1 MSEKDG
7 AGGGTPREGGTKD
20 RAPSSG
26 RARVELER
34 TLGLKEA
41 FAIGVGTMIGAGIFV
56 FPGMAAGE
64 AGPAAAVSF
73 GIGAVIALL
82 VALPASELA
91 TAMPESGGG
100 YYFVSR
106 SLGGFLGTMVG
117 VAQLASLIF
126 ASAFY
131 LVGIGYY
138 LNDLLARLGTGG
150 LDPGWLPVPI
160 IALAAAILL
169 TVMSIL
175 GTRNTGAL
183 QNVIVGVLV
192 IILAGF
198 LGQGALDALGI
209 FGRQHLPEAFAP
221 RGYTPVLTTA
231 ALVFTSY
238 LGFAQI
244 AAVAGDIREP
254 EKNLPRA
261 MVGSVLIVGAFYVLT
276 IFVSTSVF
284 GTARLAELG
293 ETAIVEVAGELAG
306 TFGALV
312 IVLGGMLATI
322 SSANASILSSSR
334 SVFALSRD
342 GVLPEGAGRISER
355 FRTPHVALLMAGGP
369 VAVLVLSGR
378 VETLAEVASLLHLF
392 MYGLIC
398 VSMLVL
404 RRVNPSWY
412 DPAYRAPGYPFLP
425 ALGALVSFGLVAFM
439 DPLSMV
445 LGGGVLLVAALWFL
459 AYRLPRMR
467 VRGAGKGRGG
477 PHDRGQP
484 RRHPST
490 READHDRGGESAGD
504 PAGGGAR

>member
-1 MSEKDG
+1 
-7 AGGGTPREGGTKD
+7 
-20 RAPSSG
+20 
-26 RARVELER
+26 
-34 TLGLKEA
+34 
-41 FAIGVGTMIGAGIFV
+41 MIGAGIFV

-64 AGPAAAVSF
+64 AGPAAALSF

-117 VAQLASLIF
+117 VAQWAGLIF

-131 LVGIGYY
+131 LVGFGYY
-138 LNDLLARLGTGG
+138 LNDLLARLPMGEIAGG
-150 LDPGWLPVPI
+150 IPVPV
-160 IALAAAILL
+160 IALGAAVLL
-169 TVMSIL
+169 TVVSIV

-192 IILAGF
+192 VILAGF
-198 LGQGALDALGI
+198 LSHGALDALGV
-209 FGRQHLPEAFAP
+209 FGRQRLPETFAP

-238 LGFAQI
+238 LGFAQV

-261 MVGSVLIVGAFYVLT
+261 MVGSVLIVGAFYVVT

-284 GTARLAELG
+284 GSARLAELG
-293 ETAIVEVAGELAG
+293 ETAVVEVAGALAG
-306 TFGALV
+306 SFGALV

-342 GVLPEGAGRISER
+342 GVLPEGVGRISQR

-369 VAVLVLSGR
+369 VALLVLSGR

-404 RRVNPSWY
+404 RRVDPSWY
-412 DPAYRAPGYPFLP
+412 EPAYRAPGYPILP

-445 LGGGVLLVAALWFL
+445 LGGAVLLAAALWFVG
-459 AYRLPRMR
+459 YRLPRMR
-467 VRGAGKGRGG
+467 VRGGRRMM
-477 PHDRGQP
+477 HE
-484 RRHPST
+484 RRAETLRSPDSPT
-490 READHDRGGESAGD
+490 RDVPDSPTPDVEETDERAD
-504 PAGGGAR
+504 